1 MSIVISIDEQV
12 KQREKD
18 KRKLARVREVIDE
31 HHKSLEGLY
40 AMEREIVN
48 RLGLNKPEGGDAA

>member
-18 KRKLARVREVIDE
+18 KRKLVRVREVIDE
-31 HHKSLEGLY
+31 HHKSLENLY

-48 RLGLNKPEGGDAA
+48 RLGLNKPDGDAA